1 MLMTERESAR
11 TRAFYETVA
20 DGYAR
25 ALDDVSVEPPI
36 DLAVIADFAASL
48 PSAEP
53 TRVLDAGCG
62 TGRLTGHLPTL
73 NPAIEAVGVD
83 LSPAMLAHAR
93 ERNPGI
99 PFVEADLSALP
110 FGDGHFHGIFAW
122 YSIIHTPPHA
132 LPALFREFARVLRP
146 GGMLLLGYQS
156 GVGERVR
163 SGAYG
168 SDVELHAYLHHTP
181 YVQAASAEAG
191 LTVDTVLTRS
201 PRRTERL
208 PQGFVLARRS

>member
-25 ALDDVSVEPPI
+25 ALDDVSVEAPI
-36 DLAVIADFAASL
+36 DLAVIADFAA
-48 PSAEP
+48 
-53 TRVLDAGCG
+53 
-62 TGRLTGHLPTL
+62 
-73 NPAIEAVGVD
+73 
-83 LSPAMLAHAR
+83 
-93 ERNPGI
+93 
-99 PFVEADLSALP
+99 
-110 FGDGHFHGIFAW
+110 
-122 YSIIHTPPHA
+122 SIIHTPPHA

-181 YVQAASAEAG
+181 YVQAASAGAG